1 MNCCFGVF
9 LGGHMLGHLQS
20 LFFRFP
26 FIFKRGICFCF
37 SICCHRTEEKWCFK
51 KLISSSKVVLVLSS
65 LSLR

>member
-26 FIFKRGICFCF
+26 FIFKRGMFLF
-37 SICCHRTEEKWCFK
+37 FNM
-51 KLISSSKVVLVLSS
+51 LA
-65 LSLR
+65 